1 MNRFYRLG
9 ILATLHSIPGTP
21 RPANRIHAGQ
31 SAMFRLK
38 SYRNRQT
45 MKSYQEYQKSTA
57 SLRQEL
63 DKIRRE
69 HAERVLQELRECIIE
84 FGFRPEQL
92 MPAPCTA
99 RQAPGEVLQSSQ
111 RRHLDRPGPPARLD
125 SRQGF
130 FPVPAARQRG
140 RRDSV
145 RCRRAGAARTI
156 AAAPVGRRDLPAPTR
171 KPARQGLRF
180 SIEPPHAVFQ
190 VFHARGCRSGPGQ
203 PHRESFNQ
211 PRAVVIAVDTI
222 RATTNRHDHGS
233 AVPSK

>member
-9 ILATLHSIPGTP
+9 ILATLHSIPEP
-21 RPANRIHAGQ
+21 SRPANRIQAGQ

-92 MPAPCTA
+92 MPPPCPA
-99 RQAPGEVLQSSQ
+99 K
-111 RRHLDRPGPPARLD
+111 RRAKYYNPA
-125 SRQGF
+125 SG
-130 FPVPAARQRG
+130 ATWTGRG
-140 RRDSV
+140 RPPDWIRDKDFSLYL
-145 RCRRAGAARTI
+145 
-156 AAAPVGRRDLPAPTR
+156 LPANADGATVSGAVAP
-171 KPARQGLRF
+171 
-180 SIEPPHAVFQ
+180 EPLG
-190 VFHARGCRSGPGQ
+190 R
-203 PHRESFNQ
+203 
-211 PRAVVIAVDTI
+211 
-222 RATTNRHDHGS
+222 
-233 AVPSK
+233 